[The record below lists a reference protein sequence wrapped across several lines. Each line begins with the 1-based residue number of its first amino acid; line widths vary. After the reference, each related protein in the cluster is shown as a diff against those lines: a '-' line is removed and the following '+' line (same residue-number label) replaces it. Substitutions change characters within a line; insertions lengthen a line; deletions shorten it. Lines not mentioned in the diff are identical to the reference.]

1 MLDVARILGKRVQDF
16 AEDVEAAISLRL
28 AKIMQAVGLMPDHR
42 IVKRSL
48 NMLFIG
54 YFVGWVASGV
64 FDVDYN
70 VALAIIWSAIV
81 IRFLIELALYPA
93 ILPLRQRIDERYPK
107 PFAAY
112 R

>member
-1 MLDVARILGKRVQDF
+1 M
-16 AEDVEAAISLRL
+16 
-28 AKIMQAVGLMPDHR
+28 
-42 IVKRSL
+42 
-48 NMLFIG
+48 
-54 YFVGWVASGV
+54 

-70 VALAIIWSAIV
+70 VALVIIWSAIV